1 MNVLYFHGLTS
12 CFCINYGLVH
22 IPAVLSPYVAYT
34 RYIPSL
40 ENQDS
45 WIKSM
50 CEKQL
55 ANKHRDTNFILM
67 ALKFQGKEM
76 HLCIADIEPTV
87 SVWEQF
93 YL

>member
-1 MNVLYFHGLTS
+1 
-12 CFCINYGLVH
+12 
-22 IPAVLSPYVAYT
+22 
-34 RYIPSL
+34 
-40 ENQDS
+40 
-45 WIKSM
+45 M
-50 CEKQL
+50 CENQL

-76 HLCIADIEPTV
+76 HLCIADTEPTV